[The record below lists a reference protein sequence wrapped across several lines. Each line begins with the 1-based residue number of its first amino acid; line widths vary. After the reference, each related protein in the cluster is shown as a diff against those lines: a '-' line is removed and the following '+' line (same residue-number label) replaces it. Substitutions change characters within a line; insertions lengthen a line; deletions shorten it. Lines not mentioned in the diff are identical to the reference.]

1 MRPPFGSRA
10 PEAMSE
16 RGEMMKGNKGGILK
30 SSNIE
35 DTLPGVDSVVQDG
48 GEMIELIPN
57 YFLVEGS
64 QLDEGCEDGLS
75 LSRRSVLTEK
85 LLPARWTP
93 VGRKQARRGLA
104 ERPSSVSLP
113 V

>member
-1 MRPPFGSRA
+1 
-10 PEAMSE
+10 
-16 RGEMMKGNKGGILK
+16 MMKDSKGGLLQ
-30 SSNIE
+30 SSWIE
-35 DTLPGVDSVVQDG
+35 DTVPGVDSVVQDG
-48 GEMIELIPN
+48 GEMLELMPN

-93 VGRKQARRGLA
+93 VGRKRSRRGLA
-104 ERPSSVSLP
+104 ERPSLVSLP

>member
-1 MRPPFGSRA
+1 
-10 PEAMSE
+10 
-16 RGEMMKGNKGGILK
+16 MKDNKGGILQ
-30 SSNIE
+30 SSEIE
-35 DTLPGVDSVVQDG
+35 DTVRSMDSWSQDG
-48 GEMIELIPN
+48 GEMMELTLG
-57 YFLVEGS
+57 YFQVEGS

-93 VGRKQARRGLA
+93 VARKRARRGPA
-104 ERPSSVSLP
+104 QGPSFGSSLP